1 MVLYAEVDHFHS
13 ASVIQG
19 IKKTL
24 QDGESI
30 VFFYCDV
37 TDERTTR
44 AAVVVCSIL
53 SQLLRKLR
61 NGTGRGL
68 IKLVDDIVN
77 GQTEGSLVLKHA
89 GSMAPFVSRAARQF
103 SRQPFVILDALDEC
117 QDVESLIH
125 ALRELTNGGVRLFVT
140 SRPLQI
146 IRDKFHDLP
155 SISMNRMAKEV
166 SADIRLHVTREIDG
180 ERRLRILE
188 EKLKTEILIT
198 LQTKADGMLGPLFTA
213 HISYAHDCGYPGS
226 AGLSVKLTP
235 SRDAQ
240 PQEIS
245 GQRFTASRVALMKP
259 MKEFS
264 VRLTYSHRME
274 R

>member
-1 MVLYAEVDHFHS
+1 MVLYTEIDHFHS

-19 IKKTL
+19 VKNTL
-24 QDGESI
+24 QDGEPV
-30 VFFYCDV
+30 VFFYCDFRE
-37 TDERTTR
+37 ERTTR
-44 AAVVVCSIL
+44 AGVVMCSIL

-103 SRQPFVILDALDEC
+103 SRQPFIILDALDEC
-117 QDVESLIH
+117 QDVESLLH
-125 ALRELTNGGVRLFVT
+125 AIRELTNGGIRLLVT

-155 SISMNRMAKEV
+155 FISMDRMAKEV
-166 SADIRLHVTREIDG
+166 SADIRLHVTREIDRD
-180 ERRLRILE
+180 RRLRILE

-198 LQTKADGMLGPLFTA
+198 LQTKADGMLGPPFTA
-213 HISYAHDCGYPGS
+213 HTVYAHACDYPGS
-226 AGLSVKLTP
+226 VGLSVKLTH

-240 PQEIS
+240 PQ
-245 GQRFTASRVALMKP
+245 
-259 MKEFS
+259 
-264 VRLTYSHRME
+264 
-274 R
+274 